1 MKEIKK
7 QPYIYQRILL
17 VLTVL
22 DYLLTTQKRKEKRE
36 TERHENKQMLKDKE
50 GGRYVDEK
58 DLYLFIISGYKRP

>member
-22 DYLLTTQKRKEKRE
+22 DYLLTAQKRKEKRE